1 MDIEHV
7 EICNVIKF
15 KSQNCTNNITM
26 TLFKSQRIKMTNQ
39 NIKLLQ
45 NLITYISPGKT
56 LALKVKT
63 QLQYFYS
70 SLSRSLNCF
79 LSPF

>member
-15 KSQNCTNNITM
+15 KSQNCTNHITM

-45 NLITYISPGKT
+45 NLITYIYITWKNP
-56 LALKVKT
+56 
-63 QLQYFYS
+63 
-70 SLSRSLNCF
+70 CF
-79 LSPF
+79 KS

>member
-15 KSQNCTNNITM
+15 KSQNCTNHITM
-26 TLFKSQRIKMTNQ
+26 TLFKFQKIKMTNQ

-45 NLITYISPGKT
+45 NLITYIYITWKNP
-56 LALKVKT
+56 
-63 QLQYFYS
+63 
-70 SLSRSLNCF
+70 CF
-79 LSPF
+79 KS